1 MESGAGPQTKPE
13 TQVLY
18 GQSNPAP
25 QTQYLQP
32 TVLQPQIVYILKYKP
47 ESRNL
52 RHWSYLVFFF
62 GILIWMVS
70 NTAFVTDLL
79 PMNLAIGE
87 SLCCFSFSIGF
98 WMDAAFYKGKTDWE
112 ASTGQ
117 SNWGSTMGM
126 ITDIL
131 LGIISIIF
139 SLVFLFVLGISLL

>member
-98 WMDAAFYKGKTDWE
+98 WMD
-112 ASTGQ
+112 STGQ